1 VAREGKA
8 CAGLAGR
15 DAAYVEEA
23 ADFGCV
29 VGGGGEVT
37 DGSKPIQRIL
47 NAKPI
52 NSNLLIML
60 HTKTPREQNGRDS
73 FGRYRAQARSAAIA
87 ALSILQGKE
96 IDRVYCDLHDDFV
109 VRINEGTS
117 ALKYVF
123 YQVKT
128 NGKQNHNWTL
138 NEVLGIK
145 TKKELSNQNPTEI
158 KDSFI
163 GKLLLHTIIFDSH
176 CNGVIFQTNI
186 HCDDNI
192 AELLQ
197 DIEGELF
204 SNKYSQLLID
214 KFNDLYKDHIS
225 GILDAAEIKKRL
237 AKLRFETDVQ
247 YLKNGEENF
256 EPIARNKVYAFSE
269 IDLGHAETKEILL
282 KLLALVE
289 KKSSGV
295 ISQLT
300 QETIEEQAGI
310 SIDDLLSILSI
321 SKDAYQILLA
331 GGDLS
336 AIRSASIIQ
345 RTLLASGA
353 GMEQVSYCSKCKTDW
368 DLWVRKNRHTL
379 SPLDFNTIANKV
391 ISLVQ
396 AAQQNGNVIGLSNL
410 RVPIKQSVENLKQ
423 ENLLYDLTEDLI
435 LGGIFSELV
444 KGKA

>member
-1 VAREGKA
+1 
-8 CAGLAGR
+8 
-15 DAAYVEEA
+15 
-23 ADFGCV
+23 
-29 VGGGGEVT
+29 
-37 DGSKPIQRIL
+37 
-47 NAKPI
+47 
-52 NSNLLIML
+52 ML
-60 HTKTPREQNGRDS
+60 HTHTPREQNGRDTFS
-73 FGRYRAQARSAAIA
+73 RYRAQARSAAIA
-87 ALSILQGKE
+87 VLSILQGKE

-109 VRINEGTS
+109 VRRNNGVNKIS
-117 ALKYVF
+117 YVF

-138 NEVLGIK
+138 NDVLGVN
-145 TKKELSNQNPTEI
+145 TKKDVSKQNVIEI

-163 GKLLLHTIIFDSH
+163 GKLLLHTIIFDSQ
-176 CNGVIFQTNI
+176 CNGVVFQTNI

-192 AELLQ
+192 EAFLK
-197 DIEGELF
+197 DIESGDF
-204 SNKYSQLLID
+204 TNKYSQLLVD
-214 KFNDLYKDHIS
+214 KFNELFSSAIS
-225 GILDAAEIKKRL
+225 QKLGTEQIKEHL
-237 AKLRFETDVQ
+237 TKLSFETDVQ

-256 EPIARNKVYAFSE
+256 EPIARDKVYAFSE

-295 ISQLT
+295 ISQIT
-300 QETIEEQAGI
+300 QKSIEEQAGI

-336 AIRSASIIQ
+336 AIKSASIIQ

-396 AAQQNGNVIGLSNL
+396 AAQQTGNAISIPSL
-410 RVPIKQSVENLKQ
+410 RTPIKQLAETLKQ
-423 ENLLYDLTEDLI
+423 DDLLYDLNEDLI

>member
-1 VAREGKA
+1 
-8 CAGLAGR
+8 
-15 DAAYVEEA
+15 
-23 ADFGCV
+23 
-29 VGGGGEVT
+29 
-37 DGSKPIQRIL
+37 
-47 NAKPI
+47 
-52 NSNLLIML
+52 ML
-60 HTKTPREQNGRDS
+60 HTHAPREQNGRDS
-73 FGRYRAQARSAAIA
+73 FSRYRAQARSAAIA
-87 ALSILQGKE
+87 VLAILEGKE

-109 VRINEGTS
+109 VRRNNGVNEIS
-117 ALKYVF
+117 YVF

-138 NEVLGIK
+138 NDVLGVK
-145 TKKELSNQNPTEI
+145 TRINIDKQNLIEI

-163 GKLLLHTIIFDSH
+163 GKLLLHTIVFDSR
-176 CNGVIFQTNI
+176 CIGVVFQTNI

-192 AELLQ
+192 EALLK
-197 DIEGELF
+197 DIESGDF
-204 SNKYSQLLID
+204 TNKYSQLLID
-214 KFNDLYKDHIS
+214 KFNDLFSSAIS
-225 GILDAAEIKKRL
+225 QKLSQEEIKERL
-237 AKLRFETDVQ
+237 TKLSFETDVQ
-247 YLKNGEENF
+247 YLKDGEENF
-256 EPIARNKVYAFSE
+256 EPIARTKVYAFSE

-289 KKSSGV
+289 KKSSGI

-300 QETIEEQAGI
+300 QEAIEEQAGI

-353 GMEQVSYCSKCKTDW
+353 KMEQVSYCSKCKTEW

-379 SPLDFNTIANKV
+379 SPLDFNTIASKV

-396 AAQQNGNVIGLSNL
+396 ATQQNGNAISLSNL
-410 RVPIKQSVENLKQ
+410 RAPIKQLEITLKQ
-423 ENLLYDLTEDLI
+423 ESLLYDLNEDLI